1 MRTFAAVAVSGALG
15 LLLIKMLFPLFAM
28 LFGLM
33 ALAFKVL
40 PSDSSRTSSIRWFA
54 GRREKGTSPR
64 PSEARRGRDRLAA
77 VPAPRPSRT

>member
-40 PSDSSRTSSIRWFA
+40 LFGLVAYFIYSLVR
-54 GRREKGTSPR
+54 GKKRE
-64 PSEARRGRDRLAA
+64 RD
-77 VPAPRPSRT
+77 VTETV